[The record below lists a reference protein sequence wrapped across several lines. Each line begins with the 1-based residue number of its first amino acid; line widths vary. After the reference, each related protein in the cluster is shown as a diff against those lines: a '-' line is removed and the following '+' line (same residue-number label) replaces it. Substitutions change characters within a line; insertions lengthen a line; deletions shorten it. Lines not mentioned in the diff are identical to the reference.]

1 MKYDLSRFYDFKEP
15 GKYTAYIAV
24 FDMLAAEAKTKTDT
38 DYWVRSPVATLEVL
52 APTRYLFI

>member
-38 DYWVRSPVATLEVL
+38 DYWVRSPVATFEVL
-52 APTRYLFI
+52 APTR